1 MSNVIKFKPR
11 PVSTTDIR
19 REPIAEKGVRP
30 RFEVIGDA
38 AESDF
43 VIVEALLTRDQASRL
58 LPVLR
63 ELTA

>member
-1 MSNVIKFKPR
+1 MSNVIQFKPR

-19 REPIAEKGVRP
+19 REPIADKGIRP
-30 RFEVIGDA
+30 RFEIVGDQA
-38 AESDF
+38 GSEF